1 VDVCEEAGLLELRR
15 DLAQRYASLAR
26 AHLQAASRDVGCLDP
41 RHLAGGVHAKQP
53 RNPGVIMQQ
62 ESAAIGA
69 LAPALP
75 TTSTAQE
82 RSRP

>member
-1 VDVCEEAGLLELRR
+1 MDVCEEAGLLDLRR

-26 AHLQAASRDVGCLDP
+26 AHLQAASREVGCLDP
-41 RHLAGGVHAKQP
+41 RLPAGGVHAKQ
-53 RNPGVIMQQ
+53 RRTPGVIMQQ

-69 LAPALP
+69 SAPARP
-75 TTSTAQE
+75 RTSTAQE